1 MKIAIIA
8 GTFFPYAGGVQV
20 ETHNM
25 ANKLVKKGNKVDV
38 YVFTKPKLSNN
49 LYNIIKLNYFYLSF
63 LYILKY
69 FINFPLKIVFKS
81 FKFNFIDLE
90 YEIYHFHFLNFK
102 SLILV
107 EFLKFFKKKVIVTF
121 HGADIQIKKK
131 INYGFRINNKYNNY
145 LEQIVKEV
153 DAFQCISKNIYKD
166 LIKLNIKRKK
176 IRNIPNS
183 IELNKFKSN
192 SKSNNITKSLNL
204 ITVGRY
210 AKYKKGFD
218 LLPFLGKKLIS
229 HKIKFKWFIIG
240 DNTKQIYED
249 EFLKKNCKFFIPI
262 ANIENINER
271 YFPPKKLIKY
281 YSSSHLYIN
290 LARIESF
297 GLTFIEALASKVPII
312 SFKTKGANEILI
324 NKKNGFFVKNL
335 NEIVMLLS
343 KIQKFPK
350 EYKKVKKGTYNSI
363 IKFSLDQNVYKILN
377 LYKEF
382 KN

>member
-1 MKIAIIA
+1 M
-8 GTFFPYAGGVQV
+8 
-20 ETHNM
+20 
-25 ANKLVKKGNKVDV
+25 
-38 YVFTKPKLSNN
+38 
-49 LYNIIKLNYFYLSF
+49 
-63 LYILKY
+63 
-69 FINFPLKIVFKS
+69 
-81 FKFNFIDLE
+81 
-90 YEIYHFHFLNFK
+90 
-102 SLILV
+102 
-107 EFLKFFKKKVIVTF
+107 
-121 HGADIQIKKK
+121 
-131 INYGFRINNKYNNY
+131 
-145 LEQIVKEV
+145 
-153 DAFQCISKNIYKD
+153 
-166 LIKLNIKRKK
+166 
-176 IRNIPNS
+176 
-183 IELNKFKSN
+183 
-192 SKSNNITKSLNL
+192 
-204 ITVGRY
+204 
-210 AKYKKGFD
+210 
-218 LLPFLGKKLIS
+218 PFLGKKLIS